1 MTAQPAH
8 GAGRRSWQV
17 WTVPNLL
24 SALRLL
30 GVPVFLWL
38 VLGPEEDTIALVVLM
53 LSGVTDYLDG
63 YLARRLQQTSR
74 LGEIL
79 DPVADRLYILSTV
92 LGLAARGII
101 PWWLAVLLPARDAF
115 LWCLVPFL
123 RTRGYSSLPVHFLG
137 KAATACLLYA
147 FPLLLLGESA
157 GALGTLAKVL
167 GWAFAIWGTGL
178 YWWAGLLYAWQVRTL
193 LADHDRRAPAL
204 DGR

>member
-1 MTAQPAH
+1 MVMRERGSSVSSVIARPA
-8 GAGRRSWQV
+8 GETPARPRSDLV

-79 DPVADRLYILSTV
+79 DPVADRLYIL
-92 LGLAARGII
+92 A
-101 PWWLAVLLPARDAF
+101 
-115 LWCLVPFL
+115 
-123 RTRGYSSLPVHFLG
+123 
-137 KAATACLLYA
+137 
-147 FPLLLLGESA
+147 
-157 GALGTLAKVL
+157 
-167 GWAFAIWGTGL
+167 
-178 YWWAGLLYAWQVRTL
+178 
-193 LADHDRRAPAL
+193 
-204 DGR
+204 